1 MKIRKAFSLLSSL
14 VILISMMGILPVA
27 ANATAAPFVAVGP
40 KAVRAQA
47 VTSPQSPLYTCQLGL
62 DPEAT
67 CYDPFQIRHAYNVDT
82 LLNAGY
88 TGAGRTIVIVDSL
101 QNSNPVFRSGFLRHG
116 LWLARPFD
124 ILHANC
130 SGWSYGV
137 RSDQW

>member
-62 DPEAT
+62 RSRS
-67 CYDPFQIRHAYNVDT
+67 Y
-82 LLNAGY
+82 LL
-88 TGAGRTIVIVDSL
+88 RSVPDSDMPIM
-101 QNSNPVFRSGFLRHG
+101 STRF
-116 LWLARPFD
+116 
-124 ILHANC
+124 
-130 SGWSYGV
+130 
-137 RSDQW
+137 